1 MMLPT
6 HALVGLALAAPLALY
21 APELAPAALLGALVG
36 GILPDLDMYA
46 GHRKSLHYPT
56 FYPLAAVPAIAVAL
70 VWTTPVSLAV
80 AFGLLAA
87 AAHCR
92 MDIYGGG
99 LELRPWEGTSEK
111 AVYDH
116 ASGRWLSPRRLIAY
130 DGSRGDL
137 ALSLVVGLPLL
148 AVLEGAFVP
157 VVGVALVIA
166 TSYVLLRR
174 HLANLAP
181 TVFSQVPEPLAEYVP
196 ERYLH
201 E

>member
-56 FYPLAAVPAIAVAL
+56 FYPLAAVPAIAAAF

-116 ASGRWLSPRRLIAY
+116 ASGRWLSPRRFIAY

-157 VVGVALVIA
+157 VVGVALTIA
-166 TSYVLLRR
+166 TSYVLLRK